1 MTMSNNDAFGIF
13 SEEDIYSFK
22 KIGSFGRFS
31 TVNSFPIE
39 FFLTTM
45 KASELHN
52 LTFARDIKPGNKID
66 FDQLLQRDLDLVRVE
81 TEIKP
86 YLTNADSKSRT
97 VFFPPL
103 LVAAIPVC
111 KNTMEEYYSD
121 QSIVKIPLG
130 NREGHVRKWDG
141 LFKLTHSIDDNYS
154 ISPSMENSKQTIG
167 IAREPTQIEVKLSNG
182 VDRGIKLIVIDG
194 QHRLKALQEV
204 YAEAADTLSEMAV
217 PLCILFSPNSTNQV
231 ASILEKEGYTI
242 PRVPEI
248 FRQLFVDVNKNA
260 EQVGGHFNI
269 LLSEG
274 NMGSLICRAFCSY
287 VLEKRGIDGLAQ
299 IEWNQKKKK
308 LSTEINRSY
317 YLTSIGV
324 IEKALSETFGR
335 NKIVNEYLIG
345 FDDIKEIV
353 QPSDSDDHLEYPKVS
368 WDKFSLSQKKHI
380 FSQIKNN
387 VVPLLDRLFFE
398 SNLFKPAVECFNKEI
413 LKLKEKSDT
422 DTQGSIAFKPVLE
435 NMLEY
440 MPIPDTERYREAR
453 HNFRVFDE
461 DVKNC
466 KKGKCFS
473 FLNHAVFQRSLFVVW
488 NEILKIGRRVGVP
501 KEFSND
507 YYFNLI
513 DELDHRVDDLIDFK
527 KGYCQSFI
535 FSSNRINPTNEVKNG
550 LAFLILAIVSNKNTR
565 EKLSSSI
572 SHFSNNKIVNSFNE
586 ELRNLSYSCL
596 NKYMQS
602 YRKNKIKVIKTNYSI
617 DSSIDDEFRHLLQ
630 EEESKKK
637 REMKDYKDGIIS
649 KEQLTSNFDDLVAG
663 FVAND
668 IISVQNELRKAL
680 NLELDVFGLNDISPE
695 LSEDV
700 SELEQS
706 EE

>member
-1 MTMSNNDAFGIF
+1 MSGNDAFGLF

-22 KIGSFGRFS
+22 KTGSFGRF
-31 TVNSFPIE
+31 TTIHSFPIE
-39 FFLTTM
+39 FFLTSL

-52 LTFARDIKPGNKID
+52 LTFARDIKPGKKID

-86 YLTNADSKSRT
+86 YLTNAESKSRT

-121 QSIVKIPLG
+121 QSVTKISLG
-130 NREGHVRKWDG
+130 NREGHIRKWDG
-141 LFKLTHSIDDNYS
+141 LFKLTHAIDDNYT
-154 ISPSMENSKQTIG
+154 ISPSMANIKHVIG
-167 IAREPTQIEVKLSNG
+167 VAREPTQIEVKLSNG
-182 VDRGIKLIVIDG
+182 VERGIKLIVIDG

-204 YAEAADTLSEMAV
+204 YTESADLLSEMAV
-217 PLCILFSPNSTNQV
+217 PLCILFSPNSTNEV
-231 ASILEKEGYTI
+231 ADILEKEGYTI

-274 NMGSLICRAFCSY
+274 NMGSLICRTFCSY

-324 IEKALSETFGR
+324 IEKALSETFGK
-335 NKIVNEYLIG
+335 NKFANEYLIG
-345 FDDIKEIV
+345 FEDIKEMV

-368 WDKFSLSQKKHI
+368 WDKFSLSQKKYI
-380 FSQIKNN
+380 LDQIKTN
-387 VVPLLDRLFFE
+387 VVPLLDKLFFE
-398 SNLFKPAVECFNKEI
+398 SNLFKPATDCFNKEI
-413 LKLKEKSDT
+413 SKLKEKSDS
-422 DTQGSIAFKPVLE
+422 DTQSSIAFKPVLE
-435 NMLEY
+435 NLLEY
-440 MPIPDTERYREAR
+440 MPIPESDRYREAR
-453 HNFRVFDE
+453 HNLRVFEE
-461 DVKNC
+461 DIKNC
-466 KKGKCFS
+466 KKGQCFS
-473 FLNHAVFQRSLFVVW
+473 FLNHAIFQRALFVVW
-488 NEILKIGRRVGVP
+488 NEILKIGKRVGVP
-501 KEFSND
+501 KEFANS

-513 DELDHRVDDLIDFK
+513 DELDNRVDDLIDFK

-550 LAFLILAIVSNKNTR
+550 LSYLILSIVSNQKTR
-565 EKLSSSI
+565 ERLSASI
-572 SHFSNNKIVNSFNE
+572 SHLLSDKIVDSFNE
-586 ELRNLSYSCL
+586 ELRNLAYSCL

-617 DSSIDDEFRHLLQ
+617 DSSIDDELRNLLQ

-649 KEQLTSNFDDLVAG
+649 KEQLTSNFDSLIAE
-663 FVAND
+663 FVEND
-668 IISVQNELRKAL
+668 INNVQYELRKAL

-695 LSEDV
+695 LSEDT
-700 SELEQS
+700 SEFEQS

>member
-1 MTMSNNDAFGIF
+1 
-13 SEEDIYSFK
+13 
-22 KIGSFGRFS
+22 
-31 TVNSFPIE
+31 
-39 FFLTTM
+39 
-45 KASELHN
+45 
-52 LTFARDIKPGNKID
+52 
-66 FDQLLQRDLDLVRVE
+66 
-81 TEIKP
+81 
-86 YLTNADSKSRT
+86 
-97 VFFPPL
+97 
-103 LVAAIPVC
+103 
-111 KNTMEEYYSD
+111 MEEYYSD
-121 QSIVKIPLG
+121 QSIAKISLG
-130 NREGHVRKWDG
+130 NREGHIRKWDG
-141 LFKLTHSIDDNYS
+141 LFKLTHSVDDNYL
-154 ISPSMENSKQTIG
+154 ITPSMANSQQTIG

-204 YAEAADTLSEMAV
+204 YAEAGDTLSEMAV

-231 ASILEKEGYTI
+231 ASIREKEGYTI

-274 NMGSLICRAFCSY
+274 NMGSLICRTFCSY

-335 NKIVNEYLIG
+335 NKFASEYLIG
-345 FDDIKEIV
+345 FEDIKEIV

-380 FSQIKNN
+380 LSQIKSN

-398 SNLFKPAVECFNKEI
+398 SNLFKPASECFNKEI
-413 LKLKEKSDT
+413 IRLKEKSET

-453 HNFRVFDE
+453 HNFRVFEE
-461 DVKNC
+461 DIKNC
-466 KKGKCFS
+466 KKGQCFT
-473 FLNHAVFQRSLFVVW
+473 FLNHAIFQRSLFVVW
-488 NEILKIGRRVGVP
+488 NEILKIGKRVGVP
-501 KEFSND
+501 KEFSNG

-513 DELDHRVDDLIDFK
+513 DELDQRVDDLIDFK

-550 LAFLILAIVSNKNTR
+550 LAYLILAIVSNKKTR
-565 EKLSSSI
+565 ERLSSSI
-572 SHFSNNKIVNSFNE
+572 SHLSNHKIVDSFNE

-649 KEQLTSNFDDLVAG
+649 KEQLTSNFDDLVAE

-668 IISVQNELRKAL
+668 INSVQNELRKAL

>member
-1 MTMSNNDAFGIF
+1 MSGNDAFGLF

-22 KIGSFGRFS
+22 KTGSFGRF
-31 TVNSFPIE
+31 TTIHSFPIE
-39 FFLTTM
+39 FFLTSL

-52 LTFARDIKPGNKID
+52 LTFARDIKPGKKID

-86 YLTNADSKSRT
+86 YLTNAESKSRT

-121 QSIVKIPLG
+121 QSVTKISLG
-130 NREGHVRKWDG
+130 NREGHIRKWDG
-141 LFKLTHSIDDNYS
+141 LFKLTHAIDDNYT
-154 ISPSMENSKQTIG
+154 ISPSMANIKHVIG
-167 IAREPTQIEVKLSNG
+167 VAREPTQIEVKLSNG
-182 VDRGIKLIVIDG
+182 VERGIKLIVIDG

-204 YAEAADTLSEMAV
+204 YTESADLLSEMAV
-217 PLCILFSPNSTNQV
+217 PLCILFSPNSTNEV
-231 ASILEKEGYTI
+231 ADILEKEGYTI

-274 NMGSLICRAFCSY
+274 NMGSLICRTFCSY

-324 IEKALSETFGR
+324 IEKALSETFGK
-335 NKIVNEYLIG
+335 NKFANEYLIG
-345 FDDIKEIV
+345 FEDIKEMV

-368 WDKFSLSQKKHI
+368 WDKFSLSQKKYI
-380 FSQIKNN
+380 LDQIKTN
-387 VVPLLDRLFFE
+387 VVPLLDKLFFE
-398 SNLFKPAVECFNKEI
+398 SNLFKPATDCFNKEI
-413 LKLKEKSDT
+413 SKLKEKSDS
-422 DTQGSIAFKPVLE
+422 DTQSSIAFKPVLE
-435 NMLEY
+435 NLLEY
-440 MPIPDTERYREAR
+440 MPIPESDRYREAR
-453 HNFRVFDE
+453 HNLRVFEE
-461 DVKNC
+461 DIKNC
-466 KKGKCFS
+466 KKGQCFS
-473 FLNHAVFQRSLFVVW
+473 FLNHAIFQRALFVVW
-488 NEILKIGRRVGVP
+488 NEILKIGKRVGVP
-501 KEFSND
+501 KEFANS

-513 DELDHRVDDLIDFK
+513 DELDNRVDDLIDFK

-550 LAFLILAIVSNKNTR
+550 LSYLILSIVSNQKTR
-565 EKLSSSI
+565 ERLSASI
-572 SHFSNNKIVNSFNE
+572 SHLLSDKIVDSFNE
-586 ELRNLSYSCL
+586 ELRNLAYSCL

-617 DSSIDDEFRHLLQ
+617 DSSIDDELRNLLQ

-649 KEQLTSNFDDLVAG
+649 KEQLTSNFDSLVAE
-663 FVAND
+663 FVEND
-668 IISVQNELRKAL
+668 INNVQYELRKAL

-695 LSEDV
+695 LSEDT
-700 SELEQS
+700 SEFEQS